1 MYIFYI
7 KNDNSDNNYYDDDN
21 NNNISKYKTKSR
33 SLTLCRIALFSL
45 KVVYYVLYY

>member
-1 MYIFYI
+1 MYNIIQMYIFYI

-33 SLTLCRIALFSL
+33 S
-45 KVVYYVLYY
+45 